1 MSAFIPNTLV
11 TILDSPDGTTDADY
25 LGDEV
30 ADDVVVA
37 EHLPAF
43 WAQKDQRTWDPVA
56 GRQTI
61 IRGYLVKLRPGTEI
75 TENQRVR
82 NERTGE
88 VGQVN
93 QINRRANVDLAG
105 DVELRVVAIDR

>member
-1 MSAFIPNTLV
+1 MISAYIPNTLV
-11 TILDSPDGTTDADY
+11 TILDTGTTDDY

-30 ADDVVVA
+30 ADAVVVA

-43 WAQKDQRTWDPVA
+43 WAQKDQRTYDPVA
-56 GRQTI
+56 GRVTI
-61 IRGYLVKLRPGTEI
+61 IRGYLVKLRPGTAV

-88 VGQVN
+88 IGQVN
-93 QINRRANVDLAG
+93 RINRRANVELAG